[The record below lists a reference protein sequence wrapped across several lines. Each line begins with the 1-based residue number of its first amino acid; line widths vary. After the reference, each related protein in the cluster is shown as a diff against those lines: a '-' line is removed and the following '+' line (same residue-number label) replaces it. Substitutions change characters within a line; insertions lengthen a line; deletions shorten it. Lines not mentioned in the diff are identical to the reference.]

1 MQNINKNEILITGYA
16 KLPEETTAYKL
27 YSVVGIGLRVD
38 IETSEIV
45 DADITLAT
53 SVAKQFFKDVVVGK
67 SMKKIDEIINIFER
81 QYLGTA
87 KKSIITALKIC
98 HMKYRDYLRNIES
111 DDE

>member
-1 MQNINKNEILITGYA
+1 MNRVNQSEILITGYA

-27 YSVVGIGLRVD
+27 YDVVGIALR
-38 IETSEIV
+38 INKENAEII

-53 SVAKQFFKDVVVGK
+53 SVAKQFFRDAVIGK
-67 SMKKIDEIINIFER
+67 NLNKIDEIINIFER

-98 HMKYRDYLRNIES
+98 QLRYKNYLKNIES
-111 DDE
+111 KDE